1 MEEHLKERETWR
13 RIVACRFYYTS
24 STKSSSISE
33 LIQIGPSKSESRR
46 TAPVRPSPPKS
57 AQVHNLQWG
66 SRRRATVNFRKI
78 GMTAR
83 AFAFA
88 SLSPKPNLDA
98 NHSTWRGKH
107 MLGISWSCRKC
118 QRHPEAVKQSLTPRT
133 HQRGMMKL
141 CSEGEKKNKNN
152 GQYRS
157 TKTSM
162 MTTEGTTTKS
172 EIVVPRS
179 PPKNNNWTHSGN
191 AEFSFAC
198 SGSQSCSGNWSQD
211 SRSDKTKQAI

>member
-1 MEEHLKERETWR
+1 M
-13 RIVACRFYYTS
+13 
-24 STKSSSISE
+24 
-33 LIQIGPSKSESRR
+33 
-46 TAPVRPSPPKS
+46 
-57 AQVHNLQWG
+57 NL
-66 SRRRATVNFRKI
+66 RKI

-107 MLGISWSCRKC
+107 MLGISWICRKC

-162 MTTEGTTTKS
+162 MTTECTTTKS
-172 EIVVPRS
+172 RVVPQYQIFFDKEPR
-179 PPKNNNWTHSGN
+179 
-191 AEFSFAC
+191 FSFAFLC
-198 SGSQSCSGNWSQD
+198 LFGIQVPFL
-211 SRSDKTKQAI
+211 